1 MSNARL
7 MQGSEAVCEGAIAAG
22 VRFFAGYPITPATE
36 IVEKMSEMLP
46 KVGGKFIQM
55 EDEIASMGA
64 ACGASLA
71 SVKSI
76 TATSG
81 PGFSLKQEMIGY
93 ASMTEIPVT
102 IVDVQRMGPSTGN
115 IFAGQGDVM
124 QARWGASGDRGV
136 IALSPSTVREC
147 YELTIQAV
155 NWSEKYRTPVV
166 LLLDEIIAH
175 MRERVE
181 LPDEAIP
188 LVERKRPTGEKA
200 DFQPYHPDE
209 DGVCPMA
216 EYGSGYYSHI
226 TGLMHD
232 ENGMPNNDAPVA
244 DKLVRRLNTKIL
256 DHRREIELYKTYMTE
271 DAEYLMISFG
281 CSARACRKAV
291 RMARAKGIKVG
302 LLTLITIWPFPAE
315 VVAELAAKCKKVLV
329 VEMNLGQLI
338 CEIQRHVDN
347 SKLLSATSVDGEL
360 FDPEQLIDKLLNEE
374 GGATVCL

>member
-1 MSNARL
+1 
-7 MQGSEAVCEGAIAAG
+7 
-22 VRFFAGYPITPATE
+22 
-36 IVEKMSEMLP
+36 
-46 KVGGKFIQM
+46 M

-81 PGFSLKQEMIGY
+81 PGFSLKQEVIGY

-147 YELTIQAV
+147 YDLTIQAV

-181 LPDEAIP
+181 TDDESAAQLI
-188 LVERKRPTGEKA
+188 ERKRPTGAPE
-200 DFQPYHPDE
+200 DFHPYHADA

-226 TGLMHD
+226 TGLMHNED
-232 ENGMPNNDAPVA
+232 GMPNNDAPVA
-244 DKLVRRLNTKIL
+244 DKLVRRLSSKIL
-256 DHRREIELYKTYMTE
+256 DDRRNIELYKTYMVE
-271 DAEYLMISFG
+271 DAEILMISFG

-291 RMARAKGIKVG
+291 RMARARGIKVG
-302 LLTLITIWPFPAE
+302 LLTLITIWPFPSE
-315 VVAELAAKCKKVLV
+315 IVAELSAKCKKVIV
-329 VEMNLGQLI
+329 AEMNLGQI
-338 CEIQRHVDN
+338 VCEVQRHVEQ
-347 SKLLSATSVDGEL
+347 SKIISATKVNGEL
-360 FDPEQLIDKLLNEE
+360 FHPEALIELMNRE
-374 GGATVCL
+374 GGDKVCL

>member
-188 LVERKRPTGEKA
+188 LVARKRPTGEKA

-302 LLTLITIWPFPAE
+302 LLTLITIWPFPVE
-315 VVAELAAKCKKVLV
+315 MVTELAAKCKKVLV

-338 CEIQRHVDN
+338 CEIQRHVDGR
-347 SKLLSATSVDGEL
+347 KLLSATSVDGEL
-360 FDPEQLIDKLLNEE
+360 FDPERLIDQLLNEE